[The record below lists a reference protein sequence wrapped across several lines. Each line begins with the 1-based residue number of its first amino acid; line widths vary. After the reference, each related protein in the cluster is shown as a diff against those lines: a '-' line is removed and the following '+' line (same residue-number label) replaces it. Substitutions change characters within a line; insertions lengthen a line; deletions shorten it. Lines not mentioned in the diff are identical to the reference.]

1 MSLRILLLST
11 VALAA
16 ALAAYLFLA
25 DPRPETSVEVNREV
39 VREAPA
45 EAPTEVTLASASNE
59 NVDRGRRDAVE
70 AELASASVIDHP
82 WAALLSGVTGRIVEE
97 DGTPV
102 VAIRVELLEGDISAL
117 LEPQFTA
124 MGHTDLSAGEALTDP
139 EGRFLIEGAM
149 SNGLHAFA
157 IDSGGGR
164 STLRVVEHGLEPGRL
179 TDVGDLVLPRC
190 GTVTGTVFDEDG
202 EPVPGARVRIAPIP
216 EIALQGTG
224 ILDLREKCMVAGAQ
238 DEDALGVQ
246 LPDFLMAN
254 MKRLPIPTTT
264 TAEDGTFRL
273 EGVPFATVC
282 GGVDKPGYVATVI
295 STFTMSQEEQSVGEL
310 DLEVGREVTGRVIDE
325 LGEPVAGAEVCAGVT
340 SMLAPVGILQPA
352 NVTAEDGTF
361 TVIGLSEMGT
371 PIASARRS
379 GRDSWVTKKAGSSNA
394 GVEIVLSAAARL
406 VIRVEDDEGEPVAG
420 ASVKMRE
427 QDGGKSEA
435 IPALALSMLNIR
447 TTTPP
452 PLVKEREPGLYVV
465 DALGLGD
472 WIVRVESELHA
483 PVESKVKHA
492 SEETECV
499 ITCRPARTVTAIVMD
514 AATGLP
520 IENAYVRVAGQSDR
534 LLGGFAAR
542 FSDVEGR
549 AVLGPLPLAGDKA
562 LEQTMGMWTL
572 EPVMTVEHPAYGS
585 EGQLLPK
592 DSDQV
597 VFEMTPACTLNGL
610 VTWAGAAP
618 LEIYMVSLVR
628 RPSGNGEGMRGD
640 STMMMSMMM
649 SSPRT
654 TLTDLAGEF
663 RFSGLAAGS
672 YEMILSRRFLD
683 SDPLEFIIKQ
693 QEPEVVLTQPVEV
706 TSGSDNLTEI
716 ELEPDGEAP
725 RAIFTGRVEVNGE
738 GLAGAK
744 VTVTPGN
751 RRNKEQPEEMEF
763 RTNSSGEFRTD
774 PLSTNDW
781 VNIEIVGDV
790 QLPGGAVEEREL
802 FSEWKK
808 PNVDEDKNRIEVVL
822 NFAEVVI
829 EVLDADTGSPVV
841 GAEVSIGGRSR
852 GGWGGF
858 RGARSMAVEATVVAG
873 DQPSGTDSEGLI
885 TIQVERKGKQS
896 ASASHPEYE
905 DLRAQVNLDPDG
917 PAPHAT
923 LRLKRSVPCSGRAVL
938 PESFMESDSRGFSI
952 RREGQ
957 RGGTQYV
964 SLDDGEEFSV
974 SGLKPGTYT
983 ASAWSGRKRTKSLTF
998 ELGSQGNQN
1007 LVLEF
1012 EER

>member
-16 ALAAYLFLA
+16 ALAAYVFLA
-25 DPRPETSVEVNREV
+25 NPRPETSVEVNREV

-394 GVEIVLSAAARL
+394 GVEIILSAAARL

-781 VNIEIVGDV
+781 VNIVIVGDV

-808 PNVDEDKNRIEVVL
+808 PNVDENKNRIEVVL

-829 EVLDADTGSPVV
+829 EVLDADTGSPVA
-841 GAEVSIGGRSR
+841 GAEVTIGGRGGR
-852 GGWGGF
+852 WGGGWGA
-858 RGARSMAVEATVVAG
+858 GAAVANVRATLAE
-873 DQPSGTDSEGLI
+873 PSAEGTDADGLI
-885 TIQVERKGKQS
+885 RVQVEKAGTQN
-896 ASASHPEYE
+896 ASASHPDYE
-905 DLRAQVNLDPDG
+905 DLRTKVDLDPSG

-957 RGGTQYV
+957 RRGTQYV

-983 ASAWSGRKRTKSLTF
+983 ASAWSGRQRTKSLTF

>member
-1 MSLRILLLST
+1 MSLRNLLLVSI
-11 VALAA
+11 ALAA
-16 ALAAYLFLA
+16 ALGAYLFLGGS
-25 DPRPETSVEVNREV
+25 PVETSVEVRRDVERVAATEADAEV
-39 VREAPA
+39 ELAITAQGPA
-45 EAPTEVTLASASNE
+45 EL
-59 NVDRGRRDAVE
+59 GRRDAVE
-70 AELASASVIDHP
+70 ASAADASMIDHP
-82 WAALLSGVTGRIVEE
+82 WAEHLAGVTGRIIEE

-102 VAIRVELLEGDISAL
+102 VAIRVELLEGDLGAL
-117 LEPQFTA
+117 LEPEFTA
-124 MGHTDLSAGEALTDP
+124 MGHADLSAGESITDP
-139 EGRFLIEGAM
+139 EGRFLIPGAV
-149 SNGLHAFA
+149 SNGLHALA

-179 TDVGDLVLPRC
+179 TDVGDIVLPRC
-190 GTVTGTVFDEDG
+190 GTVTGTVYDEDG

-224 ILDLREKCMVAGAQ
+224 ILDLREKCMVAGA
-238 DEDALGVQ
+238 DGGEALGVQ

-295 STFTMSQEEQSVGEL
+295 STFTMNQEEHSVGEL
-310 DLEVGREVTGRVIDE
+310 DLEVGRRVTGRVIDE
-325 LGEPVAGAEVCAGVT
+325 LGEPVVGAQVCAGVT
-340 SMLAPVGILQPA
+340 SMLAPVGILQPT

-361 TVIGLSEMGT
+361 EVIGISELGT
-371 PIASARRS
+371 PMASARRS
-379 GRDSWVTKKAGSSNA
+379 GRDSWVTKKASGSDAS
-394 GVEIVLSAAARL
+394 VEVVLSAAARL
-406 VIRVEDDEGEPVAG
+406 VVRVEDEEGEPVSG
-420 ASVKMRE
+420 ADVKLRE
-427 QDGGKSEA
+427 QDGKSEA

-452 PLVKEREPGLYVV
+452 PSVEEREPGLYVV
-465 DALGLGD
+465 DALGLGE
-472 WIVRVESELHA
+472 WVVRVESELHA
-483 PVESKVKHA
+483 PAESKITHS

-499 ITCRPARTVTAIVMD
+499 ITCRPARTVTAVVLD

-549 AVLGPLPLAGDKA
+549 AVLGPLPRPGDKA
-562 LEQTMGMWTL
+562 LERSMGWFTL
-572 EPVMTVEHPAYGS
+572 EPIMTVEHPAYGS
-585 EGQLLPK
+585 EGKLLPK
-592 DSDQV
+592 ESDQV
-597 VFEMTPACTLNGL
+597 VFEMTPACTLNGR
-610 VTWAGAAP
+610 VTWAGSAP

-628 RPSGNGEGMRGD
+628 RPSERGVGRPGSD
-640 STMMMSMMM
+640 TTMIMSMMM

-693 QEPEVVLTQPVEV
+693 QEPEVVMTQPVEIA
-706 TSGSDNLTEI
+706 SGDKNFTEI

-725 RAIFTGRVEVNGE
+725 RASFTGRVEVNGE
-738 GLAGAK
+738 GLAGAR

-763 RTNSSGEFRTD
+763 QTNRSGEFRTD

-808 PNVDEDKNRIEVVL
+808 PSIDEDQNRIEVVL

-841 GAEVSIGGRSR
+841 GAEVTIGGQGRR
-852 GGWGGF
+852 GWGGF
-858 RGARSMAVEATVVAG
+858 RGSVVVEATVTVAG
-873 DQPSGTDSEGLI
+873 EDTGTDADGLV
-885 TIQVERKGKQS
+885 TVQVERTGKQR
-896 ASASHPEYE
+896 ASVSHPEYE
-905 DLRAQVNLDPDG
+905 DLRTEVTLDPEG

-923 LRLKRSVPCSGRAVL
+923 LRLTRSVPCGGRAIL

-957 RGGTQYV
+957 RRGTQYV
-964 SLDDGEEFSV
+964 SLEDGADFSV

-983 ASAWSGRKRTKSLTF
+983 ASAWAGRRRSKSVTF

>member
-1 MSLRILLLST
+1 MSLRNLLLVSI
-11 VALAA
+11 ALAA
-16 ALAAYLFLA
+16 ALGAYLLLGGS
-25 DPRPETSVEVNREV
+25 PTEMSVEVRRDVE
-39 VREAPA
+39 R
-45 EAPTEVTLASASNE
+45 EAPTEADAEVELAVTAQGPAEL
-59 NVDRGRRDAVE
+59 GRRDAVE
-70 AELASASVIDHP
+70 ASAADASMIDHP
-82 WAALLSGVTGRIVEE
+82 WAEHLAGVTGRIVEE

-102 VAIRVELLEGDISAL
+102 VAIRVELLEGDLGAL
-117 LEPQFTA
+117 LEPEFTA
-124 MGHTDLSAGEALTDP
+124 MGHTDLSAGESITDP
-139 EGRFLIEGAM
+139 EGRFLIPGAV

-179 TDVGDLVLPRC
+179 TDVGDIVLPRC
-190 GTVTGTVFDEDG
+190 GTVTGTVYDEDG

-224 ILDLREKCMVAGAQ
+224 ILDLREKCMVAGA
-238 DEDALGVQ
+238 DGGEALGVQ

-310 DLEVGREVTGRVIDE
+310 DLEVGRRVTGRVIDE

-340 SMLAPVGILQPA
+340 SMLAPVGILQPT

-361 TVIGLSEMGT
+361 EVIGISELGT
-371 PIASARRS
+371 PMASARRS
-379 GRDSWVTKKAGSSNA
+379 GRDSWVTKKASGSDAS
-394 GVEIVLSAAARL
+394 VEIVLSAAARL
-406 VIRVEDDEGEPVAG
+406 VVRVEDEEGEPVSG
-420 ASVKMRE
+420 ADVKLRE
-427 QDGGKSEA
+427 QDGKSEA

-452 PLVKEREPGLYVV
+452 PSVEEREPGIYVV
-465 DALGLGD
+465 DALGLGE
-472 WIVRVESELHA
+472 WVVRVESELHA
-483 PVESKVKHA
+483 PAETKIKHS

-499 ITCRPARTVTAIVMD
+499 ITCRPARTVTAVVLD

-562 LEQTMGMWTL
+562 LEQNMGWFTL
-572 EPVMTVEHPAYGS
+572 EPIMTVEHPAYGS
-585 EGQLLPK
+585 EGKLLPK

-597 VFEMTPACTLNGL
+597 VFEMTPACTLNGR
-610 VTWAGAAP
+610 VTWAGSAP

-628 RPSGNGEGMRGD
+628 RPSERGVGSPGSD
-640 STMMMSMMM
+640 TTMMMSMMM

-693 QEPEVVLTQPVEV
+693 QEPEIVLTQPVEIA
-706 TSGSDNLTEI
+706 SGDDNFTEI

-858 RGARSMAVEATVVAG
+858 RGARSVAVEATVAAG

-896 ASASHPEYE
+896 ASVSHPEYE
-905 DLRAQVNLDPDG
+905 ELKAQVTLDPDG

-923 LRLKRSVPCSGRAVL
+923 LRLTRSVPCSGRAIL

-952 RREGQ
+952 SSKGERRGAK
-957 RGGTQYV
+957 YV
-964 SLDDGEEFSV
+964 SLNEGDEFSV
-974 SGLKPGTYT
+974 RGLKPGTYT
-983 ASAWSGRKRTKSLTF
+983 ASAWSGRRRTKSLTF

-1007 LVLEF
+1007 LVLKF

>member
-1 MSLRILLLST
+1 MSLRNLLLAT
-11 VALAA
+11 VALASA
-16 ALAAYLFLA
+16 VAAYLFLA
-25 DPRPETSVEVNREV
+25 GPPPETTVEVNRNI

-45 EAPTEVTLASASNE
+45 EVAAEVTLANTSEGGA
-59 NVDRGRRDAVE
+59 VLGRRDAAE
-70 AELASASVIDHP
+70 AVLAAATTIDHP
-82 WAALLSGVTGRIVEE
+82 WGELLAGVTGRIVEE
-97 DGTPV
+97 DGSPV
-102 VAIRVELLEGDISAL
+102 VAIRVELLEGDLGAL

-124 MGHTDLSAGEALTDP
+124 MGHADLSAGECLTDP
-139 EGRFLIEGAM
+139 EGRFLIPGAV

-179 TDVGDLVLPRC
+179 TDVGDIVLPRC

-224 ILDLREKCMVAGAQ
+224 ILDLREKCMIAGA
-238 DEDALGVQ
+238 DGGEALGVQ

-310 DLEVGREVTGRVIDE
+310 DLEVGRRVTGRVIDE

-340 SMLAPVGILQPA
+340 SMLAPVGILQPT
-352 NVTAEDGTF
+352 NVTADDGTF
-361 TVIGLSEMGT
+361 EVIGISELGT
-371 PIASARRS
+371 PMASARRS
-379 GRDSWVTKKAGSSNA
+379 GRDSWVTKKGSGSNA
-394 GVEIVLSAAARL
+394 AVEIVLSAAARL
-406 VIRVEDDEGEPVAG
+406 VVRVEDEEGEPVTG
-420 ASVKMRE
+420 ADVKLRE
-427 QDGGKSEA
+427 QDGKNEA

-452 PLVKEREPGLYVV
+452 PSVKEREPGIYVV
-465 DALGLGD
+465 DALGLGE
-472 WIVRVESELHA
+472 WVVRVESELHA
-483 PVESKVKHA
+483 PAETKIKHS

-499 ITCRPARTVTAIVMD
+499 ITCRPARTVTAMVLD

-562 LEQTMGMWTL
+562 LDQSMGWFTL
-572 EPVMTVEHPAYGS
+572 EPIMTVEHPAYGS
-585 EGQLLPK
+585 EGKLLPK
-592 DSDQV
+592 ESDQV
-597 VFEMTPACTLNGL
+597 VFEMTPACTLNGR
-610 VTWAGAAP
+610 VTWAGSAP

-628 RPSGNGEGMRGD
+628 RPSERGVGRPGSD
-640 STMMMSMMM
+640 TTMMMSMMM

-693 QEPEVVLTQPVEV
+693 QEPEVVLTQPVEIA
-706 TSGSDNLTEI
+706 SGDENFTEI

-829 EVLDADTGSPVV
+829 EVLDADTGSPVA
-841 GAEVSIGGRSR
+841 GAEVTIGGRSR
-852 GGWGGF
+852 GDWGGF
-858 RGARSMAVEATVVAG
+858 RGSLAVEATATVRAEG
-873 DQPSGTDSEGLI
+873 SGTDADGLI
-885 TIQVERKGKQS
+885 TIQVERKGEQS
-896 ASASHPEYE
+896 ASVSHPEYE
-905 DLRAQVNLDPDG
+905 ELRAQVTLDPDG

-923 LRLKRSVPCSGRAVL
+923 LRLQRSVPCGGRAVL
-938 PESFMESDSRGFSI
+938 PESFMDSDSRGFSI

-957 RGGTQYV
+957 RRGTKYV
-964 SLDDGEEFSV
+964 SLDDGEVFSV

-983 ASAWSGRKRTKSLTF
+983 ASAWSGRRRTKSLTF